1 MKSMGI
7 FKIVGMG
14 LAAAVLAVFVRGW
27 KPELSI
33 TISLAASAIIFLMV
47 APYLEIVIKMFDDI
61 SSQVGINGEYM
72 GIALK
77 ITGIAYVSQFG
88 AELCRDSGENAIA
101 SKIEFGGKIII
112 MVLSL
117 PVMYKLLGVVS
128 EILNFK

>member
-1 MKSMGI
+1 MKCMGI
-7 FKIVGMG
+7 FKIVGLG
-14 LAAAVLAVFVRGW
+14 LAAAVLAVFVKGW

-33 TISLAASAIIFLMV
+33 TISLVASAIIFLMV
-47 APYLEIVIKMFDDI
+47 APYLETVMKMFEDI

-88 AELCRDSGENAIA
+88 AELCRDSGESAIA

-117 PVMYKLLGVVS
+117 PVMYNLLGVVS